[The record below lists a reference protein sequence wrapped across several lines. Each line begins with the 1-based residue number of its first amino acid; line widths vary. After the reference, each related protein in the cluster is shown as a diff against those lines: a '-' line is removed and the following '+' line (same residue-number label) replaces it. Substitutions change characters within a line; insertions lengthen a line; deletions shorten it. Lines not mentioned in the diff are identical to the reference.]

1 MQKDDNRCIF
11 PLYFDYLIDNMQVS
25 ALQIAHVI
33 SGKVIGDPEVK
44 VSSPAGIEQASSDQI
59 SFLGNLK
66 YEAFLYESDAGVII
80 VPDSLTIK
88 KETKATLIQVPDV
101 YLALAT
107 LFNLFSPKEEVV
119 PEIAPSAHIAPGAL
133 ISQTARIE
141 HGAVIEEGAV
151 IGDRVLVGAQSY
163 IGVNSV
169 VGEDTTL
176 YPGVKIYKNC
186 TVGRRCILHSNAV
199 IGSDGF
205 GFARDPNGNFI
216 KIPHLGSV
224 LIGDD
229 VEIGANA
236 AIDRGSMGN
245 TKIGNG
251 VKIDNLVHIA
261 HNVHIGDRSAL
272 AAQVGIAG
280 STQVGA
286 ECMFG
291 GQAGISG
298 HLEIADGTQLQAQSG
313 LAGSV
318 KSPQSKL
325 FGSPA
330 FEYSKFVRAYTIFKN
345 LPELWRKVL
354 AIEKQLSDKD
364 KK

>member
-1 MQKDDNRCIF
+1 
-11 PLYFDYLIDNMQVS
+11 MQVS

-33 SGKVIGDPEVK
+33 SGKVIGNPEVK
-44 VSSPAGIEQASSDQI
+44 VNSPAGIEQASSDQI

-66 YEAFLYESDAGVII
+66 YESFLYESDAGIII
-80 VPDSLTIK
+80 VPDSLIIK
-88 KETKATLIQVPDV
+88 KETKSTLIQVPDV
-101 YLALAT
+101 YIALAT
-107 LFNLFSPKEEVV
+107 LFNLFSPKEEVE
-119 PEIAPSAHIAPGAL
+119 PNIAPTAHISPGAL

-151 IGDRVLVGAQSY
+151 IGDRVLISAQTY
-163 IGVNSV
+163 VGVNSL
-169 VGEDTTL
+169 VGEDSIL

-186 TVGRRCILHSNAV
+186 TVGRRSILHANAV
-199 IGSDGF
+199 IGADGF
-205 GFARDPNGNFI
+205 GFARDPQGNFI

-224 LIGDD
+224 IIGDD

-236 AIDRGSMGN
+236 TIDRGSMGN

-261 HNVHIGDRSAL
+261 HNVHIGDRTAL

-280 STQVGA
+280 STKVGE

-291 GQAGISG
+291 GQAGIAG
-298 HLEIADGTQLQAQSG
+298 HIEIANGTQIQAQSG
-313 LAGSV
+313 LAGSI
-318 KSPQSKL
+318 KNPNSKL

-330 FEYSKFVRAYTIFKN
+330 FEYSKFVRAYTIFKK

-354 AIEKQLSDKD
+354 AIEKHLSDK
-364 KK
+364 KKDQ

>member
-1 MQKDDNRCIF
+1 
-11 PLYFDYLIDNMQVS
+11 MQVS
-25 ALQIAHVI
+25 ASQIAHVI
-33 SGKVIGDPEVK
+33 SGKVIGNPEVK
-44 VSSPAGIEQASSDQI
+44 VNSPAGIEQASSDQI

-66 YEAFLYESDAGVII
+66 YESFLYDSDAGIII
-80 VPDSLTIK
+80 VPESLTIRK
-88 KETKATLIQVPDV
+88 ATKSTLIQVPDV
-101 YLALAT
+101 YIALAT
-107 LFNLFSPKEEVV
+107 LFNIFSPKEEVV
-119 PEIAPSAHIAPGAL
+119 PEIAATAQLAPGAL

-151 IGDRVLVGAQSY
+151 IGDRVLISAQTY
-163 IGVNSV
+163 VGVNSV
-169 VGEDTTL
+169 VGEDTIL

-186 TVGRRCILHSNAV
+186 TIGRRCIIHANAV
-199 IGSDGF
+199 IGADGF
-205 GFARDPNGNFI
+205 GFARDNSGNFI

-224 LIGDD
+224 IVGDD

-245 TKIGNG
+245 TRIGNG

-261 HNVHIGDRSAL
+261 HNVQIGDRTAL

-280 STQVGA
+280 STKVGE

-291 GQAGISG
+291 GQSGISG
-298 HLEIADGTQLQAQSG
+298 HIEVANGTQLQAQSG
-313 LAGSV
+313 LASNV
-318 KSPQSKL
+318 KNVNSKL

-330 FEYSKFVRAYTIFKN
+330 FEYSKFVRAYTVFKK

-354 AIEKQLSDKD
+354 AIEKQLSDK
-364 KK
+364 KKD